1 MHQNKK
7 LLLILFYLL
16 LVIVILETVYLLIT
30 NQPKKLT
37 NQFNLPSQN
46 LQQSP
51 SPNQDFA
58 INPRAL
64 RYLQVLPADIL
75 SSSIL
80 TNVYQGEISEIDTKE
95 GVLPPG
101 FQYQL
106 KLTLK
111 NNDSSASPFYFNQNN
126 LKRIKGTP
134 ISSLKVGD
142 QIKLEEKIDLTQDF
156 SDNRK
161 EIIITKI

>member
-1 MHQNKK
+1 MLQNRKI
-7 LLLILFYLL
+7 LLILFYFLL
-16 LVIVILETVYLLIT
+16 LVVILESVYLLVS
-30 NQPKKLT
+30 NKPKKLT

-46 LQQSP
+46 PQVSL
-51 SPNQDFA
+51 SPNQAFA

-64 RYLQVLPADIL
+64 RYLQVLPASIL

-80 TNVYQGEISEIDTKE
+80 TNVYQGEILEIDTKS

-111 NNDSSASPFYFNQNN
+111 NNDSSPTPFYFNQNN

-142 QIKLEEKIDLTQDF
+142 QIKLEETIDLREDF